1 MLKLELG
8 KVKPNNWN
16 CNFLT
21 EDERLKLK
29 HRMSLSGPEK
39 TPPII
44 VRHFDDVY
52 EIVDG
57 EQRWRAA
64 GELGWPCI
72 YAMEVE
78 AEDSEAK
85 ALCLSYNH
93 LKGRMNWFKLCDIID
108 KEMKEA
114 CRAVLNNEEIEKILS
129 LRNVH
134 AEARHLL
141 EKALLEGF
149 QLTLEHLH
157 IISSFPP
164 EIQRQVAE
172 NALKYQSGVGEL
184 KALKERLTTPSFGK
198 TAVSLHAPPPQ
209 PQHAKPGKPTKH
221 ESTGHK
227 VEGQEMEEELSGG
240 EPLQQQP
247 STGQGE
253 TSKAEETEA
262 FFTCECGRTYR
273 VDYEARKIL
282 WVKEVEGLSVFTEE
296 TTYPASLKVKCPE
309 CGLLGEVDV
318 EAGEVKWD
326 LRG

>member
-21 EDERLKLK
+21 KDERLKLK
-29 HRMSLSGPEK
+29 NLMSLSGPEK

-44 VRHFDDVY
+44 VRRVDDAY

-64 GELGWPCI
+64 RELGWLYI
-72 YAMEVE
+72 YAMEIE
-78 AEDSEAK
+78 AKDSQAK

-93 LKGRMNWFKLCDIID
+93 LKGRTNWFKLCDIID
-108 KEMKEA
+108 EEMEETCK
-114 CRAVLNNEEIEKILS
+114 AVLNNMEMEKALT
-129 LRNVH
+129 LRNLH
-134 AEARHLL
+134 AEARRLL
-141 EKALLEGF
+141 EKALLEGS
-149 QLTLEHLH
+149 QLTLEHLF
-157 IISSFPP
+157 IISSFPLQ
-164 EIQRQVAE
+164 IQRQVAE
-172 NALKYQSGVGEL
+172 NTLKYQSGVGEL
-184 KALKERLTTPSFGK
+184 KTLKERLTTPSAGK
-198 TAVSLHAPPPQ
+198 TVASPPTPPTQ
-209 PQHAKPGKPTKH
+209 PQLAKPGKPIKH
-221 ESTGHK
+221 ESAEFEIK
-227 VEGQEMEEELSGG
+227 GQEMGEELS
-240 EPLQQQP
+240 ERELLKHQP
-247 STGQGE
+247 STGQGK

-262 FFTCECGRTYR
+262 FFTCECGRAYR

-282 WVKEVEGLSVFTEE
+282 WVKEAEGLSVFTEE